1 MLAEQIKECIAC
13 ERAFKSSDAILAGV
27 AIANSEQYCSKECEQ
42 DFQEYI
48 EAEMQ
53 RATELGLAL
62 HEPKLTEAD
71 ARRIIGNFHLKLTQE
86 KGK

>member
-13 ERAFKSSDAILAGV
+13 ECLFKASDAILAGV
-27 AIANSEQYCSKECEQ
+27 SIANSEQYCSPQCEQ
-42 DFQEYI
+42 EFEQYLES
-48 EAEMQ
+48 EVAL
-53 RATELGLAL
+53 ATERGLASA
-62 HEPKLTEAD
+62 EPKLTEAE